1 MRQDHK
7 DIKYFIP
14 FGEAIRGFANQQYI
28 SAAEINRILRNR
40 GIFTLNTD
48 KDYTLP
54 ILQTLLLSPK
64 EFDEIREAYRYRED
78 NYKTVSREISWDGK
92 SDLSQTNNIPIEI
105 DDVIKKKLPT
115 CKLQAPIR
123 FSTVDEDPNHVK
135 AEFSIERH
143 DINKS
148 WYEQTNVFSATIEF
162 IKENDGGRVVMKHTA
177 PETKEIAEEII
188 KAKVMQYKNNNMIS
202 KSNSPK
208 KISFSEFEN
217 ADRFTF
223 FYRFTTK
230 MRQNDFIHCK
240 DIVDIS
246 IKPDGACDILPEKI
260 DWMQTINNIKMSGD
274 SLGHTYFMEDR
285 KYHNSL
291 ILWSI
296 DASFSY
302 DYKGEKGNFIA
313 RFGFSDY
320 LKKKDSSE
328 FEIEILSLTCEKNL
342 DTKNKKHLKT
352 TLLAELDRQKSLV
365 YNNFIE
371 YQNKVKGEL

>member
-14 FGEAIRGFANQQYI
+14 FGEAIRGFANQQFI

-54 ILQTLLLSPK
+54 ILQTLLLSPN

-78 NYKTVSREISWDGK
+78 NYKTISREISWGGK

-115 CKLQAPIR
+115 CEIQAPIR
-123 FSTVDEDPNHVK
+123 FSKVDGDPNHMK

-148 WYEQTNVFSATIEF
+148 WYEQSNVFSGTVEF
-162 IKENDGGRVVMKHTA
+162 IKENDGGRVVMKYTA

-188 KAKVMQYKNNNMIS
+188 KAKVIQYKENNMIS
-202 KSNSPK
+202 KSKSPK

-217 ADRFTF
+217 ADRFVF
-223 FYRFTTK
+223 FYRLTTK

-240 DIVDIS
+240 DIIDIS
-246 IKPDGACDILPEKI
+246 IKPDEACDILPEKI
-260 DWMQTINNIKMSGD
+260 DWMQKMNNITLSGD

-320 LKKKDSSE
+320 LKKKDNSE
-328 FEIEILSLTCEKNL
+328 FEIEILSLTCENNL
-342 DTKNKKHLKT
+342 DSKNKKHLKA

-365 YNNFIE
+365 YNNFID